1 MNFIDYLF
9 EHSKNSENVLV
20 FFKDASFTYK
30 NIWNG
35 IIGVSEWLKKKN
47 GSNNKIGIVAD
58 NSPFFIQS
66 YAGII
71 HSGNTA
77 VVIDTKSFP
86 NDIAQIIFRCSIKT
100 VFADEKFGSLVSGV
114 EVISSLPEPV
124 SDSYI
129 LVSSSLPL
137 DECAVIIFTSGSMGV
152 KKGVMLT
159 HTNLISN
166 TNSIIQYLNL
176 SLNDRMMVVLPFFY
190 CYGAS
195 LLHTHIRVGGSLVLD
210 KSPFLGGA
218 LKGINKYHCTGFAG
232 VPSTYLI
239 LTSKTPFLEMEFPTL
254 CYFTQAGGHLAGS
267 VVHQIARTFPDKR
280 FFVMY
285 GATEA
290 TARLSYLPPELI
302 FEKPD
307 SIGKGI
313 PGVTLEVRD
322 EDGKRVRSGEVG
334 EIIASG
340 ENIMKGYLD
349 EPEETR
355 KVIRDGWYYTGDLA
369 TVDDD
374 GFIYIVGRKG
384 TFIKS
389 AGFRVSP
396 QEVEDVILQLEGVDA
411 CVVFGV
417 PHPMLGEAIIA
428 CIMSDIEEEVITSSV
443 KKHCFRYLPSHKQ
456 PTGMFILKNLPLNSS
471 GKPDRDAI
479 KKLYTFHDR

>member
-1 MNFIDYLF
+1 MNFIDYVF
-9 EHSKNSENVLV
+9 EHTKNSDNVLV
-20 FFKDASFTYK
+20 FSKDTSHTYY

-35 IIGVSEWLKKKN
+35 IIGVSEWLKKKI
-47 GSNNKIGIVAD
+47 GSDKKVGILAD

-77 VVIDTKSFP
+77 VVIDTKSSP
-86 NDIAQIIFRCSIKT
+86 NDIAQIISRCSVKI
-100 VFADEKFGSLVSGV
+100 VFVDEKFRSLVSGV

-124 SDSYI
+124 SDSNI

-137 DECAVIIFTSGSMGV
+137 DECAVIIFTSGSTGV

-166 TNSIIQYLNL
+166 TDSIIQYLNL
-176 SLNDRMMVVLPFFY
+176 SSNDRMMVVLPFFY

-218 LKGINKYHCTGFAG
+218 LKGINEFHCTGFAG

-239 LTSKTPFLEMEFPTL
+239 LTNKTPFLQMEFPTL
-254 CYFTQAGGHLAGS
+254 RYFTQAGGHLAGL
-267 VVHQIARTFPDKR
+267 VVHQIARNFPDKR

-334 EIIASG
+334 EIVASG

-428 CIMSDIEEEVITSSV
+428 CIMSGIEEEVITSSV
-443 KKHCFRYLPSHKQ
+443 KKQCSRFLPSHKQ
-456 PTGMFILKNLPLNSS
+456 PTDIFSLNTIPLNSS

-479 KKLYTFHDR
+479 KKLYTCYDR

>member
-9 EHSKNSENVLV
+9 EFTKNSDNVLV
-20 FFKDASFTYK
+20 FSRDGSLTYQK
-30 NIWNG
+30 AWNG
-35 IIGVSEWLKKKN
+35 IIDVSEWLRKKI
-47 GSNNKIGIVAD
+47 GSNNKIGILAE

-77 VVIDTKSFP
+77 VVIDTKSSP
-86 NDIAQIIFRCSIKT
+86 NDIAQIISRCSIKAI
-100 VFADEKFGSLVSGV
+100 FADEKFKSFISGV
-114 EVISSLPEPV
+114 NLISSLPEPE
-124 SDSYI
+124 SDSNI
-129 LVSSSLPL
+129 SICSSLPV
-137 DECAVIIFTSGSMGV
+137 DECAVIIFTSGSTGV

-166 TNSIIQYLNL
+166 TDSIIQYLNL
-176 SLNDRMMVVLPFFY
+176 DSNDRMMVVLPFFY

-218 LKGINKYHCTGFAG
+218 LKGINEYNCTGFAG

-239 LTSKTPFLEMEFPTL
+239 LTNKTPFLQMEFPTL
-254 CYFTQAGGHLAGS
+254 HYFTQAGGHLAGS
-267 VVHQIARTFPDKR
+267 VVHQIARTFPEKR

-290 TARLSYLPPELI
+290 TARLSYLPPELL

-322 EDGKRVRSGEVG
+322 EDGKKVKPGAIG
-334 EIIASG
+334 EIAAYG
-340 ENIMKGYLD
+340 KNIMKGYLD
-349 EPEETR
+349 DPEETR
-355 KVIRDGWYYTGDLA
+355 KVIRDRWYYTGDLA

-396 QEVEDVILQLEGVDA
+396 QEVEDVILQLEGVNA

-417 PHPMLGEAIIA
+417 PHPILGEAIIA
-428 CIMSDIEEEVITSSV
+428 CIVSDKEEKNITSLV
-443 KKHCFRYLPSHKQ
+443 KKQCSCYLPSHKQ
-456 PTGMFILKNLPLNSS
+456 PTGMFIMKNLPLNSS
-471 GKPDRDAI
+471 GKPDRDEI
-479 KKLYTFHDR
+479 KKLYTCHDR